1 MTDLPTGDILIVD
14 DTPANLQV
22 LGGILKDE
30 GYRVRPVPNGSV
42 ALRAVAQRLPD
53 LILLD
58 IKMPEMDGYE
68 VCRQLKASPQFRE
81 VPVVF
86 LSGLSEAEDK
96 AKAYAAGGVGYI
108 TKPFQFE
115 EVLSTVRTHLHTAR
129 LKRELADCRERLQ
142 RFVGESDR

>member
-1 MTDLPTGDILIVD
+1 MTDLPKGDILIVE

-30 GYRVRPVPNGSV
+30 GHRVRPVPSGLV

-68 VCRQLKASPQFRE
+68 VCRQLKGQSS
-81 VPVVF
+81 VPRRAC
-86 LSGLSEAEDK
+86 GL
-96 AKAYAAGGVGYI
+96 
-108 TKPFQFE
+108 P
-115 EVLSTVRTHLHTAR
+115 
-129 LKRELADCRERLQ
+129 ERP
-142 RFVGESDR
+142 E